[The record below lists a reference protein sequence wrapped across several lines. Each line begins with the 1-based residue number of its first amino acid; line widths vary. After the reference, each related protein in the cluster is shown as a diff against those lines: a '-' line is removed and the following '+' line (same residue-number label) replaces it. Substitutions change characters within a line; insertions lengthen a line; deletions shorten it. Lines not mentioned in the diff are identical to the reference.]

1 MYGTLIIADIRPKL
15 HSKLHKI
22 EDTTSEKKNSIV
34 HCTAVGVTSE
44 PQT

>member
-22 EDTTSEKKNSIV
+22 EDTTSEKKIPLYTV
-34 HCTAVGVTSE
+34 AV
-44 PQT
+44 QKAFLDR